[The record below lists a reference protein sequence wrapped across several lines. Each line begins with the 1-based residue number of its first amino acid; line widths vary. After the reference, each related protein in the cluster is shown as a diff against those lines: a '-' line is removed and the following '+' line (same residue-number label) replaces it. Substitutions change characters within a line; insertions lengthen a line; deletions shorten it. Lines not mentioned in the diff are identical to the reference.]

1 MDRCPSRLKRL
12 RLILLEKELSTLRLK
27 PPEKGKIGTVRSRK
41 NEIPQKGK
49 RVRVT
54 SKSSR
59 RFL

>member
-41 NEIPQKGK
+41 NETPQRG
-49 RVRVT
+49 RERE
-54 SKSSR
+54 
-59 RFL
+59 